1 MQNVSETVKCFSC
14 PPGAQNPNGSWDM
27 PSWEATSIQEV
38 GQKLKNYLYKDIYS
52 SMILSEE
59 DLEIAQMPNKRGLV
73 TQTWFYQIE
82 GILLF
87 HEEN

>member
-1 MQNVSETVKCFSC
+1 MQNVSETVKCFSR
-14 PPGAQNPNGSWDM
+14 PPGAQNPNGSRDM

-38 GQKLKNYLYKDIYS
+38 GQKLKNYLYKDIDS
-52 SMILSEE
+52 SMIPSEE

-87 HEEN
+87 HEGN